1 MIDQRMLNVIKEAAA
16 SVGLADLVPV
26 IITDERMRPGVAAY
40 CCGGL
45 TRSDPGNSIVMR
57 ESFFITA
64 HMTNEE
70 WDESARRVLYIYLH
84 EAAHF
89 INEQTSSYYCHG
101 FSFIACFSAL
111 ITKYERRYSH
121 LLNSGGAGT
130 FKSIFAK
137 MSPYDYGDI
146 LSYYLSK
153 MDDPHSFRKAM
164 EDVGEALDVGRRLAL
179 SSVNLHEISDAARAE
194 ENRWQARAERKRN
207 AKHREISMMRI
218 AEWFISAMGGFA
230 IALLIV
236 VFCRYIGS

>member
-16 SVGLADLVPV
+16 TVGLADLTPV
-26 IITDERMRPGVAAY
+26 IIPDERMRPGVAAY
-40 CCGGL
+40 CQGGL
-45 TRSDPGNSIVMR
+45 TRSDPRKSIVMR
-57 ESFFITA
+57 ESSFITA

-101 FSFIACFSAL
+101 FSFIACLSAI
-111 ITKYERRYSH
+111 ITKYERVYSH
-121 LLNSGGAGT
+121 LLSSGGAGT
-130 FKSIFAK
+130 FKSIIARIY
-137 MSPYDYGDI
+137 PYDYGDI

-153 MDDPHSFRKAM
+153 MDDPHSFKKAM

-179 SSVNLHEISDAARAE
+179 SGANLHEISEAARVE
-194 ENRWQARAERKRN
+194 EDRWQARAERRRN
-207 AKHREISMMRI
+207 AKHGEISMTRI

-230 IALLIV
+230 IALWIV
-236 VFCRYIGS
+236 VFCRYMGS